1 MRTLLGKRSLVRE
14 AAALR
19 DGTDD
24 PVDAVNRS
32 CDRIDAVD
40 PQVGAFVPEEGRRAR
55 LLEAARRA
63 AAGARDPAGR
73 AALHGI
79 PVGIKDIVRVDGL
92 PTRAGSALPPEVLG
106 GPQATVVDRLC
117 AAGALI
123 AGKTVTAEFAV
134 TAPGPT
140 RNPHNPAHTPGGS
153 SSGSAAA
160 VAAGMVPLA
169 IGTQTV
175 GSMIRPAAYCGVV
188 GFKPSYGRIPV
199 DGVISNAASF
209 DTVGCYATDV
219 AGVALAASVL
229 VDGWRPPGLVG
240 RGPRPVLGVPVGPYL
255 ERAEEEALRAF
266 EEQQEL
272 LRSAGYTVHEVPVMA
287 DFAQIVEQLFTMN
300 RYEVAHAHRDWFAR
314 FGDRY
319 RPETTAAIQE
329 GRTIGD
335 VAYEAARV
343 WRHAFRERLTADRAA
358 AGVDLWIAPSATG
371 PAPAGLSTTG
381 TSIMCLPWSNAG
393 LPSVS
398 LPAGHAANGLPFGLQ
413 LIGETGADEG
423 LLHGAAGIE
432 QVLNGDGRN
441 EDVLHGEAR
450 NGDARNGDA
459 RNGDAR
465 NGDVPNGDVTNEDVR
480 NEDGRPAPERIG

>member
-1 MRTLLGKRSLVRE
+1 MMTLLGQRSLVQE

-19 DGTDD
+19 AGTDD
-24 PVDAVNRS
+24 PVDAVHRT

-40 PQVGAFVPEEGRRAR
+40 PQVQAFVPEAGRRAR
-55 LLEAARRA
+55 LLEAAGRRA
-63 AAGARDPAGR
+63 AAGPREAAGR
-73 AALHGI
+73 PVLHGV
-79 PVGIKDIVRVDGL
+79 PVGIKDIVHADGL

-188 GFKPSYGRIPV
+188 GFKPGYGRIPM
-199 DGVISNAASF
+199 DGVIPNAASF
-209 DTVGCYATDV
+209 DTLGCYATEV

-229 VDGWRPPGLVG
+229 LDGWRAQQAAGPA
-240 RGPRPVLGVPVGPYL
+240 PRPVLGVPAGPYL
-255 ERAEEEALRAF
+255 ERADNEALDAF
-266 EEQQEL
+266 ARQREL
-272 LRSAGYTVHEVPVMA
+272 LRAAGYVVHEVPVME
-287 DFAQIVEQLFTMN
+287 DFEQIVEQLFTMN
-300 RYEVAHAHRDWFAR
+300 RYEVARAHADWFAR

-319 RPETTAAIQE
+319 RPETTSAIRQ
-329 GRTIGD
+329 GHTIGAA
-335 VAYEAARV
+335 AYEAAR
-343 WRHAFRERLTADRAA
+343 ERRRALCARLAADRAA
-358 AGVDLWIAPSATG
+358 AGVDLWIAPAATG
-371 PAPAGLSTTG
+371 PAPAGLATTG
-381 TSIMCLPWSNAG
+381 TSVMCLPWSNAG

-398 LPAGHAANGLPFGLQ
+398 LPAGHAANGLPLGLQ
-413 LIGETGADEG
+413 LVGGFGADED
-423 LLHGAAGIE
+423 LLYGAAGIE
-432 QVLNGDGRN
+432 RVLNAACPRP
-441 EDVLHGEAR
+441 GE
-450 NGDARNGDA
+450 
-459 RNGDAR
+459 
-465 NGDVPNGDVTNEDVR
+465 
-480 NEDGRPAPERIG
+480 GRPDGAPRA